1 MYKNLQNNVEEKEG
15 IMISYSLMVFK
26 RPGKVKCVL
35 ICVYQSY
42 DIGHPPKFERH
53 LKAFGRKHHWLEKV
67 VPREAFGPGITRKV
81 TMLIK

>member
-35 ICVYQSY
+35 RVMILATLQNLRGTS
-42 DIGHPPKFERH
+42 RH
-53 LKAFGRKHHWLEKV
+53 LEESTIG
-67 VPREAFGPGITRKV
+67 
-81 TMLIK
+81 